1 MSRNKIASTLS
12 AEELESFLDR
22 CRKTP
27 KLTLAKLQALAG
39 EHGIEV
45 SLMGA
50 RAFRNT
56 TFAEH
61 MQRLRK
67 AQETALQMQEITAGG
82 ATINDAA
89 ASLLSQQVF
98 DLIAEDGL
106 DPDSASKIVKR
117 LRDSDTRVKAL
128 QHMIEKSQTDAAER
142 VLKDPKL
149 LQAVAKIARDNGLTE
164 SEKIERVR
172 LYLWGAQPANFT
184 PHRDSGGEEQ

>member
-1 MSRNKIASTLS
+1 MSSRNKIATELS
-12 AEELESFLDR
+12 AERLEEFLEK

-27 KLTLAKLQALAG
+27 KLTLARVQALARAY
-39 EHGIEV
+39 GIEV

-50 RAFRNT
+50 RSFRST

-67 AQETALQMQEITAGG
+67 AQELSLQMQEITAGG

-106 DPDSASKIVKR
+106 DADSASKIVKR
-117 LRDSDTRVKAL
+117 LRDSDTRVRAL
-128 QHMIEKSQTDAAER
+128 QHLIERHQFDAA
-142 VLKDPKL
+142 K
-149 LQAVAKIARDNGLTE
+149 AAIAHAKEIGKITSDRSLAE
-164 SEKIERVR
+164 PEKVERVR
-172 LYLWGAQPANFT
+172 QRLFGAMPADFKRVT
-184 PHRDSGGEEQ
+184 EEG

>member
-1 MSRNKIASTLS
+1 MSKAPRNKIATELS
-12 AEELESFLDR
+12 AEELGSFLER

-27 KLTLAKLQALAG
+27 KLTLAKIQELAA
-39 EHGIEV
+39 EHGIAV

-50 RAFRNT
+50 RSFKSS

-117 LRDSDTRVKAL
+117 LRDSDTRVRAL
-128 QHMIEKSQTDAAER
+128 QHIIQKSQFDAA
-142 VLKDPKL
+142 K
-149 LQAVAKIARDNGLTE
+149 AAIAHAKEIGAITSDRSLAE
-164 SEKIERVR
+164 PEKIEKVR
-172 LYLWGAQPANFT
+172 ARLFGAMPADFKT
-184 PHRDSGGEEQ
+184 ITEE